1 MRITKNFPKKLS
13 TEKSSFGNTVY
24 TEKLTNS
31 NRACIEVE
39 QNQNC
44 SNNWRTEIVLLD
56 LLLST
61 LLQYLFAVFAS
72 FQFKKWF
79 YSYTHHI
86 YVLLFICGIYNM
98 HWLFISSF

>member
-1 MRITKNFPKKLS
+1 
-13 TEKSSFGNTVY
+13 
-24 TEKLTNS
+24 LTYS
-31 NRACIEVE
+31 NRACIELE

-61 LLQYLFAVFAS
+61 LLLLQYLIAVFVS

-79 YSYTHHI
+79 YSYTSYKYRRTFI
-86 YVLLFICGIYNM
+86 YLWYL
-98 HWLFISSF
+98 